1 MTILGQN
8 VELHCTCVV
17 EIFVIQPQMIH
28 LCLSLFP
35 HIVLIK
41 QLYKDKRITA
51 EEASQLT
58 STKLFTVPPPTNATT
73 ILTIDGT
80 DSSTTSCNVR
90 SSYVCNTS
98 IVDTN
103 NTSSV
108 ATNQHVNAL
117 TSELAVETS
126 DALAHATRTTNTH
139 INNTS
144 SIANSV
150 FTSAVL
156 DQHGQLECMSIGA
169 SVQPAIVEAH
179 DLSNMTA
186 VQSTDTNN
194 VHHTVQSLQS
204 ISATEMTE
212 NLVNNIATDET
223 VEDTSQIV
231 YAVSDNE
238 HGSMPETPL
247 LAHSQQGNTRKGKN
261 VQEYHAGEYGYCMHA
276 WIFLRV
282 LYIYYFVESNP
293 GRISLCSYF
302 LWSIQVVYINY
313 VLLS

>member
-1 MTILGQN
+1 M
-8 VELHCTCVV
+8 
-17 EIFVIQPQMIH
+17 
-28 LCLSLFP
+28 
-35 HIVLIK
+35 
-41 QLYKDKRITA
+41 R
-51 EEASQLT
+51 T
-58 STKLFTVPPPTNATT
+58 S
-73 ILTIDGT
+73 
-80 DSSTTSCNVR
+80 
-90 SSYVCNTS
+90 NTS
-98 IVDTN
+98 IVDTI

-117 TSELAVETS
+117 ASELAVETS

-139 INNTS
+139 TNNTS
-144 SIANSV
+144 SIANCV

-156 DQHGQLECMSIGA
+156 DQHGQLEYTSIGA

-186 VQSTDTNN
+186 VHLTDTNN
-194 VHHTVQSLQS
+194 VHYTVQSPQS
-204 ISATEMTE
+204 ISATEMTQ

-231 YAVSDNE
+231 YTASESE
-238 HGSMPETPL
+238 HGLMPETPL
-247 LAHSQQGNTRKGKN
+247 LAHSQQGNTTEGKN

-282 LYIYYFVESNP
+282 LYISYFVESNP
-293 GRISLCSYF
+293 GRISLCSYL

-313 VLLS
+313 VLLSCFFFKD